1 MFQFKLMIMQLYKNL
16 LIIVLT
22 LFCAKIMYS
31 QSTDQADIQ
40 DSIDV
45 ELHLIMSS
53 YEKLK
58 HQDSIKF
65 ALLEFKLR
73 KLKDSISN
81 YKIQSDAPSLSDS
94 IHQDDINNRIA
105 VLKQKA
111 IGQPVVVDR
120 DTLFL
125 VFTKR
130 GDSSPQE
137 RAASIAAKILLISDN
152 DLFNIDSLEINESLN
167 STDIVY
173 QEIIVMSISKVDE
186 LWMKKTQLTLA
197 TEYLGIIKTYIV
209 QRIEDKSLSKQ
220 LIRILYAV
228 GISILLYIFILLI
241 NRFHKKIKLA
251 LIDGSALYKRL
262 SINNYSFISK
272 EYFNRIILLLIGFIK
287 WSMISILVSFYVLIS
302 FELYPSTR
310 HLTHRL
316 LEMVQTPLKNI
327 AMSFLDYLP
336 NLFVI
341 LIIYFL
347 FKLAIKGLRFI
358 FNDIEN
364 EKLKIPGFYPDF
376 AAPSFK
382 LIRFLLYIF
391 MIVLIYPYLP
401 GSDSDI
407 FKGASVFV
415 GLLFSIG
422 SSSALSNIVAGLVI
436 TYMRSFKINDRIKI
450 GDLTGD
456 VIEKSLL
463 NIRLRTAKNEE
474 ITIPN
479 STVLSS
485 NTINF
490 TTNSIDKGLILHST
504 ITLGYDVD
512 WKKVYSTLIEAG
524 LKTNLVLKDP
534 KPFILQTSLDDFY
547 VSYQLNIYT
556 NHANKKNRILSEL
569 HENIQ
574 DSCNEH
580 GIEILSPHYK
590 SLRDGSSVA
599 IPNKYI
605 PENYQA
611 PSFNVRSVKTE

>member
-1 MFQFKLMIMQLYKNL
+1 MNLYRI
-16 LIIVLT
+16 LIIIAL
-22 LFCAKIMYS
+22 LFFCNKSMLS
-31 QSTDQADIQ
+31 QNTSLVDNEK
-40 DSIDV
+40 SV
-45 ELHLIMSS
+45 ELQNIITN
-53 YEKLK
+53 YDKLK
-58 HQDSIKF
+58 HEDSIKF
-65 ALLEFKLR
+65 ALLEQQLKE
-73 KLKDSISN
+73 LKDSIIN
-81 YKIQSDAPSLSDS
+81 YKTDSNTSSLSDS
-94 IHQDDINNRIA
+94 IKKEEIKSRIEI
-105 VLKQKA
+105 LKEKS
-111 IGQPVVVDR
+111 IGQPVTLTR

-130 GDSSPQE
+130 GDSSPKE

-152 DLFNIDSLEINESLN
+152 DLFNIDSLVINESLN
-167 STDIVY
+167 STDIIY

-186 LWMKKTQLTLA
+186 LWMGRTQLELA
-197 TEYLGIIKTYIV
+197 TEYLEIIKIHILK
-209 QRIEDKSLSKQ
+209 RIEEKSLSKQ
-220 LIRILYAV
+220 LIRILMV
-228 GISILLYIFILLI
+228 IGISILLYIFILLI
-241 NRFHKKIKLA
+241 NRLHKKIKVA
-251 LIDGSALYKRL
+251 LIEGSSLYNRL

-272 EYFNRIILLLIGFIK
+272 EYFNRILLLLIGFIK
-287 WSMISILVSFYVLIS
+287 WSLFSILVYFYLVFS

-310 HLTHRL
+310 HLTTKL
-316 LEMVQTPLKNI
+316 LQMIQTPLKNI
-327 AMSFLDYLP
+327 SEAFLDYLP
-336 NLFVI
+336 NLFVV

-347 FKLAIKGLRFI
+347 FRFLIKGMRFI

-364 EKLKIPGFYPDF
+364 GKLKIPGFYPDF
-376 AAPSFK
+376 ASPSFK

-401 GSDSDI
+401 GSDSNI

-436 TYMRSFKINDRIKI
+436 TYMRSFRINDRIKI

-463 NIRLRTAKNEE
+463 NIRLRTSKNEE

-485 NTINF
+485 NTINY

-512 WKKVYSTLIEAG
+512 WKKVYAALIEAG

-534 KPFILQTSLDDFY
+534 SPFILQTSLDDFY

-556 NHANKKNRILSEL
+556 NHPNKKNRIISEL

-580 GIEILSPHYK
+580 GIEILSPHYN
-590 SLRDGSSVA
+590 SLRDGSTQAV
-599 IPNKYI
+599 PEKYI
-605 PENYQA
+605 PENYQ
-611 PSFNVRSVKTE
+611 PPYFTVRSVKEE